1 MTFPAVTAPY
11 GLQPINRIDGMPY
24 AGAIRQIPVAA
35 GFGTAIFNGDTVVI
49 NSDGVLVK
57 STTTDSGN
65 IVGVCVGGQYVNS
78 SGQTVQ
84 GQFIPALASTSTN
97 LALAYV
103 VDDPMAL
110 FKVAV
115 VTSGTTMGTAGRT
128 VVGSNLPLVLNAG
141 NTTTDSGNIVGVCL
155 GGQYVN
161 SSGQT
166 IQGQFIP
173 ALASTSTNL
182 ALAYVVDDPMAL
194 FKVAVVTSGTT
205 MGTAGRTVV
214 GSNLPLVLNAG
225 STTTGNSAF
234 AVTLTGAGT
243 TATIPIRVIDVVP
256 ETATAADTYTELL
269 VKINTHQ
276 YNDTTGV

>member
-1 MTFPAVTAPY
+1 MAYPTVSAPY

-35 GFGTAIFNGDTVVI
+35 GFGTAIFDGDTVVI
-49 NSDGVLVK
+49 NSDGFLVK

-65 IVGVCVGGQYVNS
+65 IVGVCLGGQYVNS
-78 SGQTVQ
+78 NGQTVQ

-115 VTSGTTMGTAGRT
+115 VTSGTTM
-128 VVGSNLPLVLNAG
+128 S
-141 NTTTDSGNIVGVCL
+141 
-155 GGQYVN
+155 
-161 SSGQT
+161 
-166 IQGQFIP
+166 
-173 ALASTSTNL
+173 
-182 ALAYVVDDPMAL
+182 
-194 FKVAVVTSGTT
+194 
-205 MGTAGRTVV
+205 TAGRTVV

-243 TATIPIRVIDVVP
+243 TATIPVRVIDVVP
-256 ETATAADTYTELL
+256 ETATGADAFRELL

-276 YNDTTGV
+276 YNNTTGV

>member
-1 MTFPAVTAPY
+1 MAYPTVSAPY
-11 GLQPINRIDGMPY
+11 GLQAINRIDGMPY

-35 GFGTAIFNGDTVVI
+35 GFGTAIFDGDTVVI
-49 NSDGVLVK
+49 NSDGFLVK

-65 IVGVCVGGQYVNS
+65 IVGVCMGGQYVNS

-84 GQFIPALASTSTN
+84 GQYIPALASTSTN

-128 VVGSNLPLVLNAG
+128 VVGSNLALVLNAG
-141 NTTTDSGNIVGVCL
+141 N
-155 GGQYVN
+155 
-161 SSGQT
+161 
-166 IQGQFIP
+166 
-173 ALASTSTNL
+173 
-182 ALAYVVDDPMAL
+182 
-194 FKVAVVTSGTT
+194 
-205 MGTAGRTVV
+205 
-214 GSNLPLVLNAG
+214 
-225 STTTGNSAF
+225 TTTGNSAF

-243 TATIPIRVIDVVP
+243 TATLPIRVIDVVP

-276 YNDTTGV
+276 YNNTTGV

>member
-1 MTFPAVTAPY
+1 MAYPTVSAPY
-11 GLQPINRIDGMPY
+11 GLKPVNRIDGMPY

-35 GFGTAIFNGDTVVI
+35 SFGTAIYYGDTVQI
-49 NSDGVLVK
+49 DSTGYLIK
-57 STTTDSGN
+57 STTTNSGT
-65 IVGVCVGGQYVNS
+65 IVGVCLGGQYVNS

-84 GQFIPALASTSTN
+84 SQYIPASVSTTTN
-97 LALAYV
+97 YALAYV

-115 VTSGTTMGTAGRT
+115 VSSGTTMSSAGRT
-128 VVGSNLPLVLNAG
+128 VVG
-141 NTTTDSGNIVGVCL
+141 
-155 GGQYVN
+155 
-161 SSGQT
+161 
-166 IQGQFIP
+166 
-173 ALASTSTNL
+173 TNL
-182 ALAYVVDDPMAL
+182 A
-194 FKVAVVTSGTT
+194 
-205 MGTAGRTVV
+205 
-214 GSNLPLVLNAG
+214 LVLNAG
-225 STTTGNSAF
+225 STTTGDSAF

>member
-1 MTFPAVTAPY
+1 MTYPAVTAPY
-11 GLQPINRIDGMPY
+11 GLQPVNRIDGMAY

-35 GFGTAIFNGDTVVI
+35 GFGTAIFDGDTVVI
-49 NSDGVLVK
+49 NSDGFLVK

-65 IVGVCVGGQYVNS
+65 IVGVCLGGQYVNS

-84 GQFIPALASTSTN
+84 GQFIPALASTASN

-128 VVGSNLPLVLNAG
+128 VVGTNLALVLNAG
-141 NTTTDSGNIVGVCL
+141 N
-155 GGQYVN
+155 
-161 SSGQT
+161 
-166 IQGQFIP
+166 
-173 ALASTSTNL
+173 
-182 ALAYVVDDPMAL
+182 
-194 FKVAVVTSGTT
+194 
-205 MGTAGRTVV
+205 
-214 GSNLPLVLNAG
+214 
-225 STTTGNSAF
+225 TTTGNSAF

-256 ETATAADTYTELL
+256 ETATAADTFTELL

-276 YNDTTGV
+276 YNNTTGV

>member
-1 MTFPAVTAPY
+1 MAYPTVSAPF

-35 GFGTAIFNGDTVVI
+35 GFGTAIFDGDTVVI
-49 NSDGVLVK
+49 NSDGYLVK
-57 STTTDSGN
+57 STTTNSGD

-78 SGQTVQ
+78 SNQTVQ
-84 GQFIPALASTSTN
+84 GQFIPALASTASN

-128 VVGSNLPLVLNAG
+128 VVGSNLALVLNAG
-141 NTTTDSGNIVGVCL
+141 N
-155 GGQYVN
+155 
-161 SSGQT
+161 
-166 IQGQFIP
+166 
-173 ALASTSTNL
+173 
-182 ALAYVVDDPMAL
+182 
-194 FKVAVVTSGTT
+194 
-205 MGTAGRTVV
+205 
-214 GSNLPLVLNAG
+214 
-225 STTTGNSAF
+225 TTTGNSAF

-256 ETATAADTYTELL
+256 ETATGADAFRELL

-276 YNDTTGV
+276 YNNTTGV

>member
-1 MTFPAVTAPY
+1 MTYPAVTAPY
-11 GLQPINRIDGMPY
+11 GLQPVNRIDGMPY
-24 AGAIRQIPVAA
+24 AGAIRQIPVAT
-35 GFGTAIFNGDTVVI
+35 GFGTAIFDGDTVLI

-57 STTTDSGN
+57 SSTTDSGG

-97 LALAYV
+97 
-103 VDDPMAL
+103 P
-110 FKVAV
+110 
-115 VTSGTTMGTAGRT
+115 
-128 VVGSNLPLVLNAG
+128 
-141 NTTTDSGNIVGVCL
+141 
-155 GGQYVN
+155 
-161 SSGQT
+161 
-166 IQGQFIP
+166 
-173 ALASTSTNL
+173 

-243 TATIPIRVIDVVP
+243 TATIPVRVIDVVP
-256 ETATAADTYTELL
+256 ETATGADAFRELL

-276 YNDTTGV
+276 YNNTTGV

>member
-1 MTFPAVTAPY
+1 MAYPTVSAPY
-11 GLQPINRIDGMPY
+11 GLQPINRIDGTPY

-49 NSDGVLVK
+49 NSDGYLVK
-57 STTTDSGN
+57 STTTNSGD
-65 IVGVCVGGQYVNS
+65 IVGVCMGGQYVNS

-84 GQFIPALASTSTN
+84 GQYIPALASTASN
-97 LALAYV
+97 LAYAYV

-141 NTTTDSGNIVGVCL
+141 NTN
-155 GGQYVN
+155 
-161 SSGQT
+161 
-166 IQGQFIP
+166 
-173 ALASTSTNL
+173 
-182 ALAYVVDDPMAL
+182 
-194 FKVAVVTSGTT
+194 
-205 MGTAGRTVV
+205 
-214 GSNLPLVLNAG
+214 
-225 STTTGNSAF
+225 TGNSAF

-269 VKINTHQ
+269 VKINAHQ

>member
-1 MTFPAVTAPY
+1 MAYPTVDRPY
-11 GLQPINRIDGMPY
+11 GLVPINRIDGMPY

-35 GFGTAIFNGDTVVI
+35 GFGTAIFDGDTVQI
-49 NSDGVLVK
+49 NSDGYLIK
-57 STTTDSGN
+57 STATDSGN
-65 IVGVCVGGQYVNS
+65 IVGVCMGGQYVNS

-84 GQFIPALASTSTN
+84 AQYIPALASTASN
-97 LALAYV
+97 LAYAYV

-128 VVGSNLPLVLNAG
+128 VVGTNLALVLNAG
-141 NTTTDSGNIVGVCL
+141 N
-155 GGQYVN
+155 
-161 SSGQT
+161 
-166 IQGQFIP
+166 
-173 ALASTSTNL
+173 
-182 ALAYVVDDPMAL
+182 
-194 FKVAVVTSGTT
+194 
-205 MGTAGRTVV
+205 
-214 GSNLPLVLNAG
+214 
-225 STTTGNSAF
+225 TTTGNSAF

-276 YNDTTGV
+276 YNNTTGV